1 MKKILMFFVLAI
13 GMLSTGFAQT
23 SDAKAILEKVSDK
36 LKANTGITANF
47 SYTTKDHKNVVRGT
61 KKGIIYIKG
70 QKYYL
75 KEGNTE
81 IYSNGSKNWN
91 YDGNSEVTVSDVDN
105 DSQSFTPQ
113 KFISNVYDKDFDYDL
128 VSSAGNYYQI
138 AMTPVDKRKNYKM
151 VTVYVDKTKELVT
164 KAQITDKA
172 DNITELTLSNV
183 NTNANIPDSK
193 FTFDP
198 KAHPGVE
205 VINE

>member
-1 MKKILMFFVLAI
+1 MFFVLAI

-23 SDAKAILEKVSDK
+23 SDAKAILEKVSGK

-151 VTVYVDKTKELVT
+151 VTVYVDKTKDLVT

>member
-1 MKKILMFFVLAI
+1 MKKFFLFFAFATGI
-13 GMLSTGFAQT
+13 ISTGFAQT
-23 SDAKAILEKVSDK
+23 SDPKAILDKVSDK
-36 LKANTGITANF
+36 LKANTGITADF

-75 KEGNTE
+75 KQGNTE
-81 IYSNGSKNWN
+81 IYSDGSKNWN
-91 YDGNSEVTVSDVDN
+91 FDGSSEVTVSDVDN

-113 KFISNVYDKDFDYDL
+113 KFISNVYDKDFDYNL
-128 VSSAGNYYQI
+128 VSSAGSYYEI

-151 VTVYVDKTKELVT
+151 VTVYVDKSKELVT
-164 KAQITDKA
+164 KAKITDKA
-172 DNITELTLSNV
+172 DNVTEFALSNI

-198 KAHPGVE
+198 KTHPGVE

>member
-1 MKKILMFFVLAI
+1 MFFVLAI

-183 NTNANIPDSK
+183 NTNANITS
-193 FTFDP
+193 FYSTF
-198 KAHPGVE
+198 
-205 VINE
+205 